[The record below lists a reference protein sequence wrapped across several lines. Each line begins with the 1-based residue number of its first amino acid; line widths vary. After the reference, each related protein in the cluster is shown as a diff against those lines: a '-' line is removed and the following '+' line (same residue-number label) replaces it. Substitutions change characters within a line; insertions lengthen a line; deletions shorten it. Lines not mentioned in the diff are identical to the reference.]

1 MGWLKRW
8 RDQRTLSRRPIPD
21 ALWQSTLER
30 FGFLQWRSAA
40 DLLRL
45 RELTTLFLAD
55 KEFTGAHGLKVDD
68 RMAVA
73 IAAQACLLIIRLDL
87 EWFADFKG
95 IVVQPD
101 VVLARRE
108 SVDEAGVVH
117 AFDEELSGEA
127 MQGGPVM
134 LAWHDV
140 AEAGRTA
147 GDGYNVVVHEFAH
160 VMDLRQGAAN
170 GIPPLPNDRL
180 RRHWVQTLDAAHA
193 RFCRQ
198 IERGQ
203 QTLLDRMPQLRPR
216 SSSLWRA
223 RRSSSRRS
231 TCNSTIRQ
239 CTNCFRGFLAKIL
252 RLAWRPDL
260 AMQRPASEFRDP
272 PDTTLPCAGFHIAQ
286 HCTAAEAM

>member
-1 MGWLKRW
+1 MGGWIKRW

-21 ALWQSTLER
+21 ALWKSTLEQ
-30 FGFLQWRSAA
+30 FEFLQWRSTA
-40 DLLRL
+40 DLMRL

-73 IAAQACLLIIRLDL
+73 IAAQACLLVIRLGL

-101 VVLARRE
+101 VVRVRRE

-127 MQGGPVM
+127 MQGGPLM
-134 LAWHDV
+134 LSWRDV
-140 AEAGRTA
+140 SEAGRTA
-147 GDGYNVVVHEFAH
+147 DDGYNVVVHEFAH

-170 GIPPLPNDRL
+170 GIPPLANDRL
-180 RRHWVQTLDAAHA
+180 RRHWVQTLHAARA

-203 QTLLDRMPQLRPR
+203 ETVLDPYAATSPEEFFAVACEAFFVAPLDLQFEHPAMYDLLASFFQQDPAAAAMSR
-216 SSSLWRA
+216 SGGGAL
-223 RRSSSRRS
+223 
-231 TCNSTIRQ
+231 
-239 CTNCFRGFLAKIL
+239 
-252 RLAWRPDL
+252 PD
-260 AMQRPASEFRDP
+260 SF
-272 PDTTLPCAGFHIAQ
+272 
-286 HCTAAEAM
+286 